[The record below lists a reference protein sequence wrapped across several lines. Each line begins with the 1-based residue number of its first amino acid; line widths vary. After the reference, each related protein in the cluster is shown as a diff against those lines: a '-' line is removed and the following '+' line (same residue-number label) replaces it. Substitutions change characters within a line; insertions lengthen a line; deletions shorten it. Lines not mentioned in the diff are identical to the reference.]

1 MLAIEQILNE
11 ISPMQPLE
19 KIKLVD
25 KILNSL
31 ELPNKEINK
40 IWQEEAE
47 KRIKAYDKGEIS
59 SISAK
64 NLFKKYNR

>member
-1 MLAIEQILNE
+1 MLAIEQILTE

-19 KIKLVD
+19 KVKLID

-31 ELPNKEINK
+31 EPPNQEISE

-59 SISAK
+59 SISTK
-64 NLFKKYNR
+64 ELFKKYGK